1 MLARLEE
8 EQAVENAEVDRRGEL
23 LRVRLRSSFN
33 VSGVVDLLMNLGF
46 AAEVVQHADVGSA
59 HWYGLGTVG
68 ELSREEAEVIA
79 RRVVPLFARR
89 NGVAVGEVEALVD
102 LVASALHTCIASNS
116 LDAAA
121 PHGVLNSACGRAV
134 EDAALPRLGRERAAA
149 LGNAIAADLATRS
162 AFKD

>member
-1 MLARLEE
+1 VLARLEE
-8 EQAVENAEVDRRGEL
+8 EQAVESAEVDRRGEL
-23 LRVRLRSSFN
+23 LRVCLRSSFN

-46 AAEVVQHADVGSA
+46 AAEVVEHADVGSA

-89 NGVAVGEVEALVD
+89 NGVVVGEVEALVD
-102 LVASALHTCIASNS
+102 LVASALHTWIISNT
-116 LDAAA
+116 LDAA
-121 PHGVLNSACGRAV
+121 PHGVLNSGCGRAV
-134 EDAALPRLGRERAAA
+134 EDATLPRLGPDRAAA
-149 LGNAIAADLATRS
+149 LGSAIAADLARRS